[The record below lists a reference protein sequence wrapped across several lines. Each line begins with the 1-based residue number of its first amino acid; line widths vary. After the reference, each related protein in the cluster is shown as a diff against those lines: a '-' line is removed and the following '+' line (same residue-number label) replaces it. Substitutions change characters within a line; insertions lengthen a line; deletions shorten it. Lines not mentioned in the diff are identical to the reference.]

1 MKSEIENMEKFW
13 FRIAFAILMFSLSAV
28 TILRAQDGG
37 FGGGGPVG
45 DSIDVSGILGDR
57 GGRGGGNFGNRGGS
71 PLPDSKQMYS
81 EIQSILK
88 KGKTPLQKA
97 QEKPLLNLLDQEVV
111 NLSDQIQVLRNNS
124 NDRGGPTGG
133 FPGGGDLPP
142 GGFPGGGDFPPGGFP
157 GGGDFPRGGSDVPR
171 GGNNGPGP
179 SDNNNQIN
187 TLNVQIEALTSIK
200 NDDFIDN
207 KLSSFLSPEQV
218 ALVKK
223 AKADDKTNATCLG
236 GMLDHSANLQNNNG
250 GGRGGRGGSNN
261 FNPPFNNNNSK
272 KTDGQPF
279 CMTQEATAS
288 ARLEPIR
295 KVLAAG
301 NLPLASDK
309 ESLAEIF
316 MKSQI
321 KDLEDGLRSSV
332 TGAFPG
338 NRGGFNRN
346 NSQERIIQSST
357 DDMYK
362 KVEMMLEPAQAETLK
377 KWHLNQ
383 ILSRGGVDSLI
394 TVEAMQDT
402 PLSDDQIAR
411 VNVAFPEYRN
421 QILSAAKS
429 SKQNPSAKDLDN
441 AATAK
446 VLNLLDAKQIA
457 SYQAAKKL
465 AAAK

>member
-1 MKSEIENMEKFW
+1 
-13 FRIAFAILMFSLSAV
+13 
-28 TILRAQDGG
+28 
-37 FGGGGPVG
+37 
-45 DSIDVSGILGDR
+45 
-57 GGRGGGNFGNRGGS
+57 
-71 PLPDSKQMYS
+71 
-81 EIQSILK
+81 
-88 KGKTPLQKA
+88 LQ
-97 QEKPLLNLLDQEVV
+97 
-111 NLSDQIQVLRNNS
+111 
-124 NDRGGPTGG
+124 
-133 FPGGGDLPP
+133 
-142 GGFPGGGDFPPGGFP
+142 
-157 GGGDFPRGGSDVPR
+157 
-171 GGNNGPGP
+171 
-179 SDNNNQIN
+179 
-187 TLNVQIEALTSIK
+187 
-200 NDDFIDN
+200 
-207 KLSSFLSPEQV
+207 
-218 ALVKK
+218 
-223 AKADDKTNATCLG
+223 
-236 GMLDHSANLQNNNG
+236 NNG
-250 GGRGGRGGSNN
+250 GGRGGRGGNNN

-272 KTDGQPF
+272 KTDGLPF

-309 ESLAEIF
+309 ESFAEIF

-321 KDLEDGLRSSV
+321 KDLEDGLRTSV

-346 NSQERIIQSST
+346 NNQERIIQSST

-383 ILSRGGVDSLI
+383 ILSRGGVDPLI

-429 SKQNPSAKDLDN
+429 SKQNPSPKDLDN

-465 AAAK
+465 ATAK

>member
-1 MKSEIENMEKFW
+1 MKNFW
-13 FRIAFAILMFSLSAV
+13 FGISFAILMFSLPAAA
-28 TILRAQDGG
+28 ILRAQDGPPGGGG
-37 FGGGGPVG
+37 FGG
-45 DSIDVSGILGDR
+45 DSVDLSGLLGDR

-97 QEKPLLNLLDQEVV
+97 QEKPLASLLDQEVV
-111 NLSDQIQVLRNNS
+111 NLSDRIQVLRNNS
-124 NDRGGPTGG
+124 NDRGG
-133 FPGGGDLPP
+133 PP

-157 GGGDFPRGGSDVPR
+157 GGGDFPRGGGDVPR

-179 SDNNNQIN
+179 GDNNNQIN
-187 TLNVQIEALTSIK
+187 TLNVQIETLTSIK

-223 AKADDKTNATCLG
+223 AKAEDKSNATCLG
-236 GMLDHSANLQNNNG
+236 GMLDRSANLQNNNG
-250 GGRGGRGGSNN
+250 GGRGGRGGNNN
-261 FNPPFNNNNSK
+261 FDPPFNINNSK

-301 NLPLASDK
+301 NQPLASDK
-309 ESLAEIF
+309 ESFAEIF

-338 NRGGFNRN
+338 NRGGSNRN

-357 DDMYK
+357 DDIYK
-362 KVEMMLEPAQAETLK
+362 KVEMTLEPAQAETLK

-411 VNVAFPEYRN
+411 VSVAFPEYRN

-446 VLNLLDAKQIA
+446 VLNLLDAKQTA

-465 AAAK
+465 ATAK

>member
-1 MKSEIENMEKFW
+1 MEKFW
-13 FRIAFAILMFSLSAV
+13 FRIAFAILMFSLTAV
-28 TILRAQDGG
+28 TMLRAQDGG
-37 FGGGGPVG
+37 FGGGGPGG
-45 DSIDVSGILGDR
+45 DSIDISGILGER
-57 GGRGGGNFGNRGGS
+57 GGRGGGNFGNRGGA

-81 EIQSILK
+81 EIQSVLK

-97 QEKPLLNLLDQEVV
+97 QEKPLANLLDQEVV
-111 NLSDQIQVLRNNS
+111 NLSDRIQVLGINNQNG
-124 NDRGGPTGG
+124 NDRGGNSPPGG
-133 FPGGGDLPP
+133 PPGGGDFPPP
-142 GGFPGGGDFPPGGFP
+142 GGFPGGGDF
-157 GGGDFPRGGSDVPR
+157 PR

-179 SDNNNQIN
+179 SDNNNQLN
-187 TLNVQIEALTSIK
+187 TLNVQIETLTSIK
-200 NDDFIDN
+200 NDDFIEN

-223 AKADDKTNATCLG
+223 TKAEDKDNATCLG
-236 GMLDHSANLQNNNG
+236 GMLDRAANPLQNNNG
-250 GGRGGRGGSNN
+250 GGRGGRGGNNN

-272 KTDGQPF
+272 KTDGRPF

-288 ARLEPIR
+288 QRLEPLR

-301 NLPLASDK
+301 NLPLANDK
-309 ESLAEIF
+309 EPFAEIF

-321 KDLEDGLRSSV
+321 KDLEDGLRTSL
-332 TGAFPG
+332 TGPLAG
-338 NRGGFNRN
+338 NRGGNGGGLNRN
-346 NSQERIIQSST
+346 NNPQQIILSAT
-357 DDMYK
+357 DDVYK

-383 ILSRGGVDSLI
+383 ILSRGGVDSLV

-402 PLSDDQIAR
+402 PLTDDQIAR
-411 VNVAFPEYRN
+411 VRVAFSEYRN

-457 SYQAAKKL
+457 SYEAAKKL
-465 AAAK
+465 AIAK